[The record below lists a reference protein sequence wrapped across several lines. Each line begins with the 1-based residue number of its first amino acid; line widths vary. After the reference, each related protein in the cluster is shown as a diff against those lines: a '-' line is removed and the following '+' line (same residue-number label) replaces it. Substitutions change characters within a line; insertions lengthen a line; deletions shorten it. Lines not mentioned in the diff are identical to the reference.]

1 MVMRIYFSHQAG
13 FSLIELMIV
22 IAIIAVLS
30 AVAVPQYQDYMTR
43 AKWTVNLTEVEQ
55 VKLAITDCL
64 YAEGGQVNA
73 CDTSEKLGFGNAL
86 TTPSHANSINISS
99 AASSIA
105 LAVIGN
111 SSAANCRID
120 ITASINNGAVAWAAA
135 NAANN
140 GSTCTRRKTGVT
152 AMMVN

>member
-1 MVMRIYFSHQAG
+1 MRIYFSHQAG

-55 VKLAITDCL
+55 VKLAVTDCL
-64 YAEGGQVNA
+64 YAEGGQVTA
-73 CDTSEKLGFGNAL
+73 CDTSEKLGFGNTL
-86 TTPSHANSINISS
+86 TAPSHASSINISS
-99 AASSIA
+99 NANSIA

-111 SSAANCRID
+111 PSAADCRID
-120 ITASINNGAVAWAAA
+120 ITANVASGAVTWSAA
-135 NAANN
+135 NVANN
-140 GSTCTRRKTGVT
+140 GNTCTRRKTGVT
-152 AMMVN
+152 VVAAN

>member
-1 MVMRIYFSHQAG
+1 MCIYFSKQTG

-64 YAEGGQVNA
+64 YAEGGQVSA
-73 CDTSEKLGFGNAL
+73 CNTAEKLGFGNAL
-86 TTPSHANSINISS
+86 TAPSHASSLNITSDTSSINLS
-99 AASSIA
+99 
-105 LAVIGN
+105 VIGN
-111 SSAANCRID
+111 PAAADCRID
-120 ITASINNGAVAWAAA
+120 IAANVSSGTVTWSAS

-140 GSTCTRRKTGVT
+140 GTTCTRRKTGVT
-152 AMMVN
+152 AVAAS